1 MGRRPSGVIL
11 PQDGYFSRGNITIG
25 GLMAVI
31 GSILWA
37 FLIGGVIGAIA
48 RLIVPGK
55 QNMSIGLTIVIGIVA
70 ALLGTLVAWLF
81 GVSSTKGI
89 DWIQWVLQI
98 GFAVVGVFLV
108 SNRR

>member
-1 MGRRPSGVIL
+1 MIL
-11 PQDGYFSRGNITIG
+11 SQDGYPSPGNIAIG
-25 GLMAVI
+25 GQMAII

-37 FLIGGVIGAIA
+37 FLIGGLIGALA

-55 QNMSIGLTIVIGIVA
+55 QSMSIGLTIVIGIA
-70 ALLGTLVAWLF
+70 GALLGTLVAWLF
-81 GVSSTKGI
+81 GVSSTRGI
-89 DWIQWVLQI
+89 DWLQWILQI